1 MDLRSDAT
9 FSDFFDQAAVA
20 LHLVGPDGIILHAND
35 AELQLLGYR
44 REEYVGH
51 HVAEFHADDAVITD
65 ILGRLARG
73 ETLREY
79 EARLRAKDGS
89 IKHVLITSNVRRG
102 PEGQFVHT
110 RCLTRDITELRRLD
124 ADRRATEARFEML
137 ARVAPVGLFR
147 TDARGHCLYV
157 NERWS
162 EITGLTAEQAVG
174 TGWSATLHPDDRER
188 VFEAW
193 YQVTKQGGEFVAEY
207 RFLRPNGEV
216 RWVVGRGL
224 PELCDGMVVG
234 YVGSVADVTRRK
246 LGEFE
251 RERLLEEE
259 RAARAAADEARAE
272 SERLARMKDQ
282 ILEERARLA
291 AIIDTS
297 DDAIVSKSLDGTI
310 RSWNRGAERMFGW
323 KSEEAVGR
331 HITLI
336 IPEERWA
343 EEDDVLA
350 RIRRGQLIDHFET
363 IRVTKDGRRL
373 SMSVTVSPVTDS
385 SGRIV
390 GASKIARDVTE
401 RRRLQDERDDLLSRE
416 RQAREQA
423 EASNRTKD
431 ELLAVVSHELR
442 TPLNSILGY
451 ARMLENGDLDEAARR
466 HALAVIVRNVSAQS
480 RLIDDLLDLSR
491 IASGR
496 LTLTFEACAVAAVV
510 DEALDAVR
518 PAADAKGIIM
528 TTAFAPDLGGL
539 VCAPDR
545 LRQVVW
551 NLAMNAIKFTRSG
564 GHIDVA
570 AKRLDETVELVVS
583 DDGVG
588 ISPAVL
594 PHVFEPFRQE
604 DSSST
609 RPHGGLGLGLA
620 LVKHIVELHGGRV
633 YAASPGKGQGATFTV
648 VLPVGFRRS
657 SGSVRTRMLS
667 E

>member
-124 ADRRATEARFEML
+124 ADRRATDARFEML

-193 YQVTKQGGEFVAEY
+193 YQVTKQGSEFVAEY

-272 SERLARMKDQ
+272 SEPVGPD
-282 ILEERARLA
+282 EG
-291 AIIDTS
+291 S
-297 DDAIVSKSLDGTI
+297 DS
-310 RSWNRGAERMFGW
+310 RGAGTTRGHYRHLRRRDREQ
-323 KSEEAVGR
+323 KSGR
-331 HITLI
+331 HY
-336 IPEERWA
+336 PVVEPRRRA
-343 EEDDVLA
+343 DVWLEV
-350 RIRRGQLIDHFET
+350 GG
-363 IRVTKDGRRL
+363 GRR
-373 SMSVTVSPVTDS
+373 PPHHADHP
-385 SGRIV
+385 G
-390 GASKIARDVTE
+390 GA
-401 RRRLQDERDDLLSRE
+401 
-416 RQAREQA
+416 
-423 EASNRTKD
+423 
-431 ELLAVVSHELR
+431 
-442 TPLNSILGY
+442 LG
-451 ARMLENGDLDEAARR
+451 
-466 HALAVIVRNVSAQS
+466 
-480 RLIDDLLDLSR
+480 
-491 IASGR
+491 
-496 LTLTFEACAVAAVV
+496 
-510 DEALDAVR
+510 
-518 PAADAKGIIM
+518 
-528 TTAFAPDLGGL
+528 
-539 VCAPDR
+539 
-545 LRQVVW
+545 
-551 NLAMNAIKFTRSG
+551 
-564 GHIDVA
+564 
-570 AKRLDETVELVVS
+570 
-583 DDGVG
+583 
-588 ISPAVL
+588 
-594 PHVFEPFRQE
+594 
-604 DSSST
+604 
-609 RPHGGLGLGLA
+609 
-620 LVKHIVELHGGRV
+620 
-633 YAASPGKGQGATFTV
+633 
-648 VLPVGFRRS
+648 
-657 SGSVRTRMLS
+657 
-667 E
+667 